1 MNKSDFRKL
10 ASDMHQAFVPTS
22 DIRHPTSVPDRRSV
36 LLICHSL
43 PPYEYSG
50 TPLVTRDYALGL
62 QGMGYR
68 VGVMIP
74 NLTPAE
80 SPGPFKIEEQEGV
93 RIYRVMGFN
102 QISLNLGSA
111 FLKDMT
117 LLQPVKEVLQEF
129 KPDFAHV
136 VDYVFLPP
144 QVLQV
149 ASDSGA
155 IVMRHAFHAEELC
168 LRVEPCLAELS
179 QPCTGPTSPAK
190 CARCITQYIQRPDRP
205 APWDEGALEGN
216 IQAWRQYI
224 QFLYDRVVD
233 GVFFASSVF
242 QRFFAQFLRV
252 PEHKMFL
259 VPHGIRP
266 PRSMPAPT
274 EADKPVTF
282 CFIGSTVIRKGI
294 ELLSHAFRN
303 IDPDLAQLLI
313 YGYYYDPALVQE
325 LTSIP
330 CVKHRGAFDDID
342 EIMAEVDVGLVPS
355 YFEGYSRVLR
365 EFLSRGRP
373 VIATKFFG
381 SEIVADSSNGFLI
394 DIGDQEALRERVA
407 ALIADRALLC
417 RLKHGA
423 AATAV
428 PTLDEEIRSIHGVYQ
443 LLWER
448 KRGIDRIIPEGNP
461 ES

>member
-1 MNKSDFRKL
+1 VSTGVNS
-10 ASDMHQAFVPTS
+10 
-22 DIRHPTSVPDRRSV
+22 RSV

-50 TPLVTRDYALGL
+50 TPLVTWDYALGL
-62 QGMGYR
+62 QRLGYR

-80 SPGPFKIEEQEGV
+80 SPKRFKIEEREGIGV
-93 RIYRVMGFN
+93 YRVTGFN
-102 QISLNLGSA
+102 QLSLNLGSA
-111 FLKDMT
+111 SLKDLT
-117 LLQPVKEVLQEF
+117 LFHPVKEVLQEF

-144 QVLQV
+144 QVLQF

-155 IVMRHAFHAEELC
+155 IVIRHAFHTEELC
-168 LRVEPCLAELS
+168 LRVEPFLPELR
-179 QPCTGPTSPAK
+179 QPCTGPTSPVQ
-190 CARCITQYIQRPDRP
+190 CARCLAQYSQRSDHSDQI
-205 APWDEGALEGN
+205 AFDWDERSLVGN
-216 IQAWRQYI
+216 IQAWRRYI

-233 GVFFASSVF
+233 GVFFSSGVF
-242 QRFFAQFLRV
+242 QKFFTQFIRMQ
-252 PEHKMFL
+252 EHKMFL

-266 PRSMPAPT
+266 PSSRPALSET
-274 EADKPVTF
+274 GKPVTF
-282 CFIGSTVIRKGI
+282 CFIGVTNIRKGI
-294 ELLSHAFRN
+294 ELLAHAFRN
-303 IDPDLAQLLI
+303 IKPDLAQLLI
-313 YGYYYDPALVQE
+313 YGYYYDVVQVQK

-330 CVKHRGAFDDID
+330 CVHHRGTFEDID
-342 EIMAEVDVGLVPS
+342 EIMAEVDVGIVPS

-381 SEIVADSSNGFLI
+381 SEIVTDGSNGCLI
-394 DIGDQEALRERVA
+394 DIGDQDALGERVRT
-407 ALIADRALLC
+407 LSTDRELLT
-417 RLKHGA
+417 RLKQGA

-428 PTLDEEIRSIHGVYQ
+428 PILDEEIRSIHQIYQ

-448 KRGIDRIIPEGNP
+448 KHA
-461 ES
+461 

>member
-1 MNKSDFRKL
+1 MNG
-10 ASDMHQAFVPTS
+10 
-22 DIRHPTSVPDRRSV
+22 RSV

-43 PPYEYSG
+43 PPYEYTG
-50 TPLVTRDYALGL
+50 TPLVTWDYALGL
-62 QGMGYR
+62 QRLGYR

-80 SPGPFKIEEQEGV
+80 SPGPFKSEEQEDV
-93 RIYRVMGFN
+93 RLYRVMGFN
-102 QISLNLGSA
+102 QLGLNLSSGL
-111 FLKDMT
+111 LKDMT
-117 LLQPVKEVLQEF
+117 PLQPVKEVLQDF

-136 VDYVFLPP
+136 VDYVCLPP
-144 QVLQV
+144 QVLQI

-155 IVMRHAFHAEELC
+155 IVMRHAFHTEELC
-168 LRVEPCLAELS
+168 LRVEPFLAELR

-190 CARCITQYIQRPDRP
+190 CDRCITKYIQRPDWSI
-205 APWDEGALEGN
+205 PWDEGSLTVN

-233 GVFFASSVF
+233 GVFFASGAF
-242 QRFFAQFLRV
+242 QRFFTHFIRI

-259 VPHGIRP
+259 VPHGIQP
-266 PRSMPAPT
+266 PRNRAAVSDIRSKMS
-274 EADKPVTF
+274 EVKPVNF
-282 CFIGSTVIRKGI
+282 CFVGTTAVRKGI

-303 IDPDLAQLLI
+303 IEPDLAQLLI
-313 YGYYYDPALVQE
+313 YGYYYSTALVQE
-325 LTSIP
+325 LISIP
-330 CVKHRGAFDDID
+330 CVQHRGAFDDID
-342 EIMAEVDVGLVPS
+342 EIMAEVDVGIVPS

-381 SEIVADSSNGFLI
+381 SEIVADGDNGFLI
-394 DIGDQEALRERVA
+394 DIGDQEALRERVT
-407 ALIADRALLC
+407 ALIADRALLS

-448 KRGIDRIIPEGNP
+448 KRGIGQIGPERK
-461 ES
+461 

>member
-1 MNKSDFRKL
+1 MNG
-10 ASDMHQAFVPTS
+10 
-22 DIRHPTSVPDRRSV
+22 RSV

-50 TPLVTRDYALGL
+50 TPLVTWDYALGL
-62 QGMGYR
+62 QSLGYR
-68 VGVMIP
+68 VGVLIP
-74 NLTPAE
+74 NLSPAE
-80 SPGPFKIEEQEGV
+80 SPGPFKIEQQEGV
-93 RIYRVMGFN
+93 RVYRVTGFN
-102 QISLNLGSA
+102 QLSLNLGSA
-111 FLKDMT
+111 SLKDMT
-117 LLQPVKEVLQEF
+117 LLQPAKEVLLEF

-155 IVMRHAFHAEELC
+155 IVMRHAFHTEEIC
-168 LRVEPCLAELS
+168 LRVEPFLTEVR

-190 CARCITQYIQRPDRP
+190 CSRCITQRIQRPDCRAQRAP
-205 APWDEGALEGN
+205 AWDEGAMDGN
-216 IQAWRQYI
+216 VQAWRQYI
-224 QFLYDRVVD
+224 QFLYDRVID
-233 GVFFASSVF
+233 GVFFASRVF
-242 QRFFAQFLRV
+242 QDFFTQFIRV

-266 PRSMPAPT
+266 PRNKPALSDVRGKMSTSDAGGKKP
-274 EADKPVTF
+274 DKPVTF
-282 CFIGSTVIRKGI
+282 CFVGATTIRKGI
-294 ELLSHAFRN
+294 ELLPHAFRN
-303 IDPDLAQLLI
+303 IDPHLAQLLI
-313 YGYYYDPALVQE
+313 YGYTYDLALVQK

-330 CVKHRGAFDDID
+330 CVQHRGAFDDID
-342 EIMAEVDVGLVPS
+342 EIMAEVDVGIVPS

-381 SEIVADSSNGFLI
+381 SEIIEDGDNGFLI
-394 DIGDQEALRERVA
+394 DIGDQEALRERVT
-407 ALIADRALLC
+407 ALLADRALLS

-423 AATAV
+423 AATTV

-448 KRGIDRIIPEGNP
+448 KRGIGRVGPEGK
-461 ES
+461 

>member
-1 MNKSDFRKL
+1 MNG
-10 ASDMHQAFVPTS
+10 
-22 DIRHPTSVPDRRSV
+22 RSV

-62 QGMGYR
+62 QSLGYR
-68 VGVMIP
+68 VGVLTP
-74 NLTPAE
+74 NLSPAE

-93 RIYRVMGFN
+93 RVYQVKGFN
-102 QISLNLGSA
+102 QLSLNLGSA
-111 FLKDMT
+111 SLKDLT
-117 LLQPVKEVLQEF
+117 LLQPVKKVLKEF

-155 IVMRHAFHAEELC
+155 IVMRHAFHTEELC
-168 LRVEPCLAELS
+168 CRVEPFLAELR

-190 CARCITQYIQRPDRP
+190 CARCITQYIQMPNPRAQRAP
-205 APWDEGALEGN
+205 AWVEGAMDGN

-233 GVFFASSVF
+233 GVFFASGVF
-242 QRFFAQFLRV
+242 QGFFTQFIRV

-259 VPHGIRP
+259 VPHGIQP
-266 PRSMPAPT
+266 PKISHPPT

-282 CFIGSTVIRKGI
+282 CFIGSTTIRKGI
-294 ELLSHAFRN
+294 DLLPYAFRD
-303 IDPDLAQLLI
+303 IDPNLARLLI
-313 YGYYYDPALVQE
+313 YGYYYDSALVQE
-325 LTSIP
+325 LTSTP
-330 CVKHRGAFDDID
+330 CLQHRGAFDDID
-342 EIMAEVDVGLVPS
+342 EIMAEIDVGIVPS

-381 SEIVADSSNGFLI
+381 SEIIEDGDNGFLI
-394 DIGDQEALRERVA
+394 DIGDQEGAPGARHSP
-407 ALIADRALLC
+407 DC
-417 RLKHGA
+417 RSGA
-423 AATAV
+423 VV
-428 PTLDEEIRSIHGVYQ
+428 PAEARRRCYLSAH
-443 LLWER
+443 
-448 KRGIDRIIPEGNP
+448 
-461 ES
+461 S

>member
-1 MNKSDFRKL
+1 MNS
-10 ASDMHQAFVPTS
+10 
-22 DIRHPTSVPDRRSV
+22 RSV

-43 PPYEYSG
+43 PPFEYSG

-62 QGMGYR
+62 QSLGYR

-74 NLTPAE
+74 NLTPAD

-93 RIYRVMGFN
+93 RVYRAPGFN
-102 QISLNLGSA
+102 QLSLNLGSA

-129 KPDFAHV
+129 KPDLTHV

-155 IVMRHAFHAEELC
+155 IVVRHAFHTEEIC
-168 LRVEPCLAELS
+168 LRVEPFLAELR
-179 QPCTGPTSPAK
+179 QTCTGPTSSEK
-190 CARCITQYIQRPDRP
+190 CARCITQYIQRPDSRAQRAP
-205 APWDEGALEGN
+205 AWDEGTLAVN

-242 QRFFAQFLRV
+242 QGFFTQFLRV
-252 PEHKMFL
+252 PEHKIFL

-266 PRSMPAPT
+266 SRCSKFEIRCSKKEGIGLANAYEKSNFEPLTSNLENR
-274 EADKPVTF
+274 PVTF
-282 CFIGSTVIRKGI
+282 CFVGAAVLRKGAD
-294 ELLSHAFRN
+294 LLPHAFRN
-303 IDPDLAQLLI
+303 IDPHLAQLLI
-313 YGYYYDPALVQE
+313 YGYIYDPALVQE
-325 LTSIP
+325 LTSTP

-342 EIMAEVDVGLVPS
+342 EIMAEVDVGIVPS

-381 SEIVADSSNGFLI
+381 SEIIEDGDNGFLI
-394 DIGDQEALRERVA
+394 DIGDQEALRERVT
-407 ALIADRALLC
+407 ALIADRALLS

-423 AATAV
+423 AATVV
-428 PTLDEEIRSIHGVYQ
+428 PTLDEEIRSIHDVYQ

-448 KRGIDRIIPEGNP
+448 KRVIGRIGP
-461 ES
+461 